1 MTKIVTML
9 VAAGCLMCANAGVKA
24 GPVVNLGLVIDSSGS
39 IGSGNFATVKSGY
52 ANALAGLPVDGSV
65 AVAVDNFASN
75 ASYYGESEL
84 FPDTLISSSSDLTT
98 LLNFINNMTYFG
110 GSTALSDAILTVG
123 ENMSAAGLGATK
135 NVIDVSTDGGANDST
150 NNLYDPHQSSLDVI
164 ANDGIDQVNCL
175 GIGSY
180 ADCSLQAGT
189 GSFSYT
195 EVTYGEFAT
204 ILDQKIQHEVT
215 TTPEPGALAL
225 FGAGL
230 AALGLLDLRRRRRA
244 AQ

>member
-1 MTKIVTML
+1 MGKSVAML
-9 VAAGCLMCANAGVKA
+9 VAAGCLMCANAGVEA
-24 GPVVNLGLVIDSSGS
+24 APVVNLGLVIDSSGS

-52 ANALAGLPVDGSV
+52 ANALADLPVDGSV
-65 AVAVDNFASN
+65 AVAVDNFSSN
-75 ASYYGESEL
+75 ASYGETEL
-84 FPDTLISSSSDLTT
+84 FPDTLISSPSDLTT
-98 LLNFINNMTYFG
+98 LLTFINNMTYFG

-123 ENMSAAGLGATK
+123 QNMSAADLGATK
-135 NVIDVSTDGGANDST
+135 NVIDVSTDGGDNDST

-164 ANDGIDQVNCL
+164 ANDGIEQVNCL

-180 ADCSLQAGT
+180 ADCSLQAGA

-215 TTPEPGALAL
+215 STPEPGALAL

-230 AALGLLDLRRRRRA
+230 AVLGLLGLRRRRA
-244 AQ
+244 AR